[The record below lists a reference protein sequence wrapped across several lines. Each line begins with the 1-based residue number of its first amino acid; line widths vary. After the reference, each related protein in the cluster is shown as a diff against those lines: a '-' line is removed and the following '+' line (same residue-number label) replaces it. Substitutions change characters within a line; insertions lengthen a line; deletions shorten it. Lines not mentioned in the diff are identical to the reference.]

1 MNSIALR
8 FVPVLLGLQKD
19 HGGICASTAQ
29 LMPEPI
35 ALRAQLFQLGA
46 MIQLSMNIKFFSH
59 VFASFHTCALSVSGP
74 PFSPRTLLIDHA
86 F

>member
-19 HGGICASTAQ
+19 HGGIGASTAQ
-29 LMPEPI
+29 LMPKPVTFC
-35 ALRAQLFQLGA
+35 AQLFQLGA

-59 VFASFHTCALSVSGP
+59 VFASFHTCVVCQCSL
-74 PFSPRTLLIDHA
+74 PFSPGRV
-86 F
+86 